1 MASPLEVNLGARVRS
16 SDGKSLG
23 KVDELVVDADTNTL
37 AYLVIDKGKLHDG
50 RLVAINLIDRTDHEG
65 VLLTVDKNAAEELP
79 AFIREEFV
87 QIRGNASYGVATGGQ
102 VDVGGTGNNWMI
114 YGSSG
119 GQYAHT
125 GSGSLFM
132 SAPIGNIVSE
142 EVSSIEE
149 SDIVLSEGTRVVD
162 NDGQTIGHIDEILF
176 DEQRHP
182 SGFIVRA
189 GHLKHHEVR
198 VPNEWVEGMAHDH
211 IRLKVTK
218 SFAEREGAQNPEA

>member
-16 SDGKSLG
+16 KDGKSLG
-23 KVDELVVDADTNTL
+23 KVDELVVDSDTNTL

-50 RLVAINLIDRTDHEG
+50 RLVDINLVDRTDHDG
-65 VLLTVDKNAAEELP
+65 VLLKIDKTAAEELP
-79 AFIREEFV
+79 AFIKEQFLQV
-87 QIRGNASYGVATGGQ
+87 RGNASFGVPTGGQ

-119 GQYAHT
+119 GQYPHT

-132 SAPIGNIVSE
+132 SAPIGNIVTE
-142 EVSSIEE
+142 EMSSIEE
-149 SDIVLSEGTRVVD
+149 SDVVLSEGTRVVG

-198 VPNEWVEGMAHDH
+198 VPNDWVDGMAHDH
-211 IRLKVTK
+211 IRLNVSK
-218 SFAEREGAQNPEA
+218 SFAEREGAPDPEV